1 MNAHDIER
9 LLERYYQGS
18 ASQEEEQ
25 QLKKHFD
32 RDDVPGG
39 LEAEREM
46 FRFFSRQARQDIPLP
61 PGLEERLSKRIDQL
75 EEEEKR
81 QETARPAR
89 RLSSPALLR
98 WAGGIAAS
106 LVLLLGIGLYRQ
118 ANDRPRDTFDNP
130 ELAYAEARRA
140 LNLFGTAFDR
150 GEKQMEK
157 AGNTV
162 QTVQDKLMKCPL
174 FMNP

>member
-1 MNAHDIER
+1 MKTEEIKT
-9 LLERYYQGS
+9 LLERYYRG
-18 ASQEEEQ
+18 ETTLPEEQ
-25 QLKKHFD
+25 QLKSYFQQN
-32 RDDVPGG
+32 DVPDE
-39 LEAEREM
+39 LEADRET
-46 FRFFSRQARQDIPLP
+46 FRFLSGLSLEEMPLP
-61 PGLEERLSKRIDQL
+61 PGLEERLSSSICRW
-75 EEEEKR
+75 EEADTP
-81 QETARPAR
+81 QVRPKVR
-89 RLSSPALLR
+89 RPMVSLMKWST
-98 WAGGIAAS
+98 GIAAA
-106 LVLLLGIGLYRQ
+106 LVIAAGAGWYALK

-162 QTVQDKLMKCPL
+162 QTVQDKLTKCPL